1 MCRGLPPGQAHIINA
16 LRDFRF
22 VTPAARASFSQARR
36 ETEISLST
44 ALPQQSAAI
53 TSVSRSRLAGGQ
65 LSLIIAGQLVSL
77 TAVSPRS
84 ISLFFL
90 ASEL

>member
-44 ALPQQSAAI
+44 ALPRQSAAI
-53 TSVSRSRLAGGQ
+53 TSVSRSRLAGG
-65 LSLIIAGQLVSL
+65 S
-77 TAVSPRS
+77 
-84 ISLFFL
+84 FL
-90 ASEL
+90 